1 MGLMLVI
8 AFLKNFE
15 PCDQIHEINI
25 TLKFIDTFE
34 VVIHKTLIVQVAH
47 FVYSILPHD
56 LTMQV
61 ILKYKILFK
70 YISKA

>member
-1 MGLMLVI
+1 MLVI
-8 AFLKNFE
+8 AFVKIFE
-15 PCDQIHEINI
+15 SCDQIHEINI

-34 VVIHKTLIVQVAH
+34 VVIHKTLIIYVAH

-61 ILKYKILFK
+61 ILKYKIIFK